1 MTCHILLLH
10 PSQHKQRNTLIT
22 QKSNHCVIVQLHNQH
37 SPAAHA
43 AWTPLMY
50 SCKQQPSVTI
60 VGHPT
65 HGNLAC
71 YTTSQLPLLLCYQYT
86 AIKPLRHCTAAQ
98 PAAHAAW
105 TPLMYSCKQQPSIT
119 IVGHLTLKNCPH
131 GMLYNSLFIFPH
143 KLIIFET
150 QCISDFLCRQSSI
163 ILSLNSW

>member
-1 MTCHILLLH
+1 LTRKQQHKPNKYITFTHSVIHIHTNTMTCHILLLH

-50 SCKQQPSVTI
+50 SCKQQPSITI

-86 AIKPLRHCTAAQ
+86 AIKPLRHCTTAQ
-98 PAAHAAW
+98 PA
-105 TPLMYSCKQQPSIT
+105 
-119 IVGHLTLKNCPH
+119 
-131 GMLYNSLFIFPH
+131 
-143 KLIIFET
+143 
-150 QCISDFLCRQSSI
+150 QSSCPCC
-163 ILSLNSW
+163 LDSTDVQL